1 MEKIKLFEKYN
12 LNLTEE
18 KLNKLNIFYS
28 ELIFYNNSF
37 NLTAITEENEVFI
50 KHFLDS
56 IFPEFLIE
64 KNSSVIDIG
73 AGAGF
78 PSLPLKI
85 YRPDLNVTMIDSLNK
100 RVNFLN
106 DVIKKLELENIS
118 AFHARA
124 EDFAK
129 TNRESFDYAVV
140 RAVAKIP
147 TLIEYAFP
155 LLKVG
160 GRLLCY
166 KGGDV
171 EEELKQSENALKI
184 LGGVV
189 ERVEKFNLEGNSRT
203 IVLIKKFEHTP
214 SKYPRSKNLPKLKPL

>member
-129 TNRESFDYAVV
+129 TSRESFDYAVV

-203 IVLIKKFEHTP
+203 IVLIKKLEHTP

>member
-129 TNRESFDYAVV
+129 TSREGFDYAVV

>member
-28 ELIFYNNSF
+28 KLIFYNNSF

-56 IFPEFLIE
+56 IFPQFLIE

-78 PSLPLKI
+78 PSIPLKI

-106 DVIKKLELENIS
+106 EIIKKLELENIS

-129 TNRESFDYAVV
+129 TSRESFDYAVV

-160 GRLLCY
+160 GKLLCY

-203 IVLIKKFEHTP
+203 IVLIKKLEHTP

>member
-78 PSLPLKI
+78 PSIPLKI

-160 GRLLCY
+160 GKLLCY

>member
-18 KLNKLNIFYS
+18 KLYKLNIFYS

-56 IFPEFLIE
+56 IFPQFLIE

-129 TNRESFDYAVV
+129 TSRENFD
-140 RAVAKIP
+140 
-147 TLIEYAFP
+147 
-155 LLKVG
+155 
-160 GRLLCY
+160 
-166 KGGDV
+166 
-171 EEELKQSENALKI
+171 
-184 LGGVV
+184 
-189 ERVEKFNLEGNSRT
+189 
-203 IVLIKKFEHTP
+203 
-214 SKYPRSKNLPKLKPL
+214 

>member
-56 IFPEFLIE
+56 IFPQFLIE

-85 YRPDLNVTMIDSLNK
+85 YRPDLRVTMIDSLNK

-129 TNRESFDYAVV
+129 TSRESFDYAVV

-203 IVLIKKFEHTP
+203 IVLIKKLEHTP

>member
-28 ELIFYNNSF
+28 KLIFYNNSF

-78 PSLPLKI
+78 PSIPLKI

-106 DVIKKLELENIS
+106 EIIKKLELENIS

-129 TNRESFDYAVV
+129 TSRESFDYAVV

-160 GRLLCY
+160 GKLLCY

-203 IVLIKKFEHTP
+203 IVLIKKLEHTP

>member
-56 IFPEFLIE
+56 IFPQFLIE

>member
-56 IFPEFLIE
+56 IFPQFLIE

-129 TNRESFDYAVV
+129 TSRESFDYAVV

-203 IVLIKKFEHTP
+203 IVLIKKLEHTP

>member
-56 IFPEFLIE
+56 IFPQFLIE

-106 DVIKKLELENIS
+106 EIIKKLELENIS

-124 EDFAK
+124 EDYAK
-129 TNRESFDYAVV
+129 TSRENFDYAVV

>member
-129 TNRESFDYAVV
+129 TSRENFDYAVV

-203 IVLIKKFEHTP
+203 IVLIKKLEHTP